1 MTSSYFQRCSD
12 GFGNTE
18 VAPDIGY
25 HFIRLWCSVTGKTKA
40 LARKSVGSPSKETLT
55 PAPSHLFFT
64 ACYMNQDTVEP
75 ITYLIAL
82 PLSSAAQNKFAQVL
96 LKDECTYRNS
106 FTVVITWEAEATVDW
121 GSLSLTEAYRRNR
134 KKNTF

>member
-1 MTSSYFQRCSD
+1 
-12 GFGNTE
+12 
-18 VAPDIGY
+18 
-25 HFIRLWCSVTGKTKA
+25 
-40 LARKSVGSPSKETLT
+40 
-55 PAPSHLFFT
+55 
-64 ACYMNQDTVEP
+64 MNQDTVEP
-75 ITYLIAL
+75 ITYLMAL